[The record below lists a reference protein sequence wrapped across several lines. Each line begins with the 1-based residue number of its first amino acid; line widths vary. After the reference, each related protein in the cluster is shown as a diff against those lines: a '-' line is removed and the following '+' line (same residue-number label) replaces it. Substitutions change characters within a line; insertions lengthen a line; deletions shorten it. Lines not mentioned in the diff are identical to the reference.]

1 MELSSSPPSPSNPGW
16 AGRGDNQ
23 SHRTE
28 SNCRPLDYESR
39 ALPLSYGGGAA
50 ELRGNALARIRT
62 GTDLSTAPSRQRVYQ
77 FHHQGLQEAVTPCAV
92 GTYWGS
98 EWWSSSHGTLPEPT
112 RATIFN

>member
-1 MELSSSPPSPSNPGW
+1 MIPN
-16 AGRGDNQ
+16 
-23 SHRTE
+23 
-28 SNCRPLDYESR
+28 YESR

-112 RATIFN
+112 RATIFD